1 MKRVEISKKGLYAN
15 AQVDGKTKQLTMTG
29 SINTALTFFGA
40 NPTPHQR
47 TEKVNLFFYKED
59 ENMSIFKKRLVPLIA
74 VICAFICFTVL
85 GLTLMLKPEQTFAE
99 TTASTPTVTN
109 VEDYY
114 KNNVKMYVGVCA
126 SGGSMLQVSASSMD
140 VEKVTSNG
148 NYKGYVSTKT
158 ATEDT
163 AHNSKNTYAG
173 NLSVLTYS
181 GANTS
186 AKPETTFGIYEDN
199 ADNVIA
205 FRTVYMGKNINLIG
219 RLGGTTYAGSAG
231 GVGGYNFAVSSSSVS
246 LIALKGGSVAANTDM
261 LSGAVSYDDSKTLVS
276 GDELLITYGAV
287 GTNYY
292 LKIQRYKDNA
302 LETIIDKFSTPLTS
316 TFELHNNYTVDYMW
330 ITSAFN
336 TPLVIGGVEKP
347 IMADLSSADDV
358 TIDGEK
364 TVGTAISEI
373 TLPQGYKYVDGTKT
387 VAKGWN
393 EFDVVAGNYYEKQ
406 FIKSAYILGAG
417 ETVKNVETSTTMGYS
432 RNKSGGS
439 HTIYNLGFNKQFT
452 PSGQPYSIYVSN
464 MRAEDDSIYS
474 KSTFA
479 GNITINAIDE
489 TNSSNKMHAFVDRQD
504 NADSILAFRTKWLG
518 ANISLIGRMTDTMWY
533 TDGFGGYQ
541 FDVTA
546 TAVTLKMCRL
556 TAGSLAEKVVGTYP
570 LTSALSTNDEL
581 IITYGATTNGEVNS
595 LYIKIEKVVDGNVT
609 KLLNKF
615 DTPIMYKG
623 TIPHSTEYGGLN
635 FMYVACPGTTPL
647 VIGGVDKPLVDASV
661 NHVSS
666 ASAVV
671 GEKVS
676 TVALEAGYAI
686 TNQDAVIRAGEMAYA
701 GTYTADY
708 YGKGNKTFAANI
720 SLIPTGAEQIVPI
733 KAEDTDLAPYLG
745 MGSGND
751 GMGYGNNIKLDQAT
765 TNGLYAT
772 IKSSSDSNSISKY
785 AGNLTLSNK
794 GTTAYHGVTFR
805 NSENTSSVNDVVSF
819 RTVYTG
825 ADIYLLQMLD
835 TTWAYPGINTLGG
848 YMFTITADSFTLI
861 KCTDDTVIASGAF
874 DGTLSVNDEIVIT
887 FGNKEIESV
896 TPTAEDAGYFV
907 YDYYLKVEKYGSA
920 DPLVDKVISSD
931 VQIVWRAGD
940 ATKLMRLY
948 ATVGKDSKLL
958 IGGIDKPIFSADLD
972 LGEQGKQNETLENVD
987 LSSYPDY
994 SWKDDSTE
1002 LIVGEKSYQAI
1013 LNYYGKN
1020 VDVNITVTATAVAY
1034 KEITLIVNGQSNNY
1048 IVYENKPY
1056 VLEDLTTDGKMFIGW
1071 LGSDEKIYN
1080 AEYVIEYAAATDG
1093 MTFTLLQLTFN
1104 LEDGASIRYGKD
1116 ETGDYGMRFVLNVD
1130 TEKAAEYLSAG
1141 YITNLSYAIAPTDT
1155 YFTEGKFDGTTSVA
1169 KTLLLENA
1177 EISTNKVAFSISS
1190 IQYQNFAR
1198 EFGGVAFF
1206 TVNYANGGE
1215 KVLMTAFDATKNS
1228 RSVYEVSMSLL
1239 SKMYAYELTAED
1251 SDNVAILEG
1260 YLNQVAD
1267 VTITENEGDLSV
1279 NLTTTYE
1286 RSEAEIP
1293 YSIVAN
1299 VTDNGDSYT
1308 VALEIEFDEGNGL
1321 GHEGT
1326 FATQSNVGTK
1336 EEPALGW
1343 IVPVIVRANG
1353 KVYEVAPTD
1362 GVVQFVSVS
1371 PYADNKIVMTFKYT
1385 PANAN

>member
-1 MKRVEISKKGLYAN
+1 
-15 AQVDGKTKQLTMTG
+15 
-29 SINTALTFFGA
+29 
-40 NPTPHQR
+40 
-47 TEKVNLFFYKED
+47 
-59 ENMSIFKKRLVPLIA
+59 MSIFKKRLVPLIA

-99 TTASTPTVTN
+99 TTATTPTVTN
-109 VEDYY
+109 VEDTIHNFQVAVNG
-114 KNNVKMYVGVCA
+114 KAGIKITESNVNTDLNIG
-126 SGGSMLQVSASSMD
+126 SGAFTGR
-140 VEKVTSNG
+140 
-148 NYKGYVSTKT
+148 VSTTSTDNK
-158 ATEDT
+158 
-163 AHNSKNTYAG
+163 YAG
-173 NLSVLTYS
+173 NFYITTEIGSAPKGQETRVVFGVNNIDGVLS
-181 GANTS
+181 
-186 AKPETTFGIYEDN
+186 
-199 ADNVIA
+199 
-205 FRTVYMGKNINLIG
+205 FRTVYKGANINAIG
-219 RLGGTTYAGSAG
+219 RGNGDTYWHSSAG
-231 GVGGYNFAVSSSSVS
+231 GVGGYNFAISSTGVT
-246 LIALKGGSVAANTDM
+246 LIALSGGSSSAVTANTTITTFTYDNNVT
-261 LSGAVSYDDSKTLVS
+261 LSAENGGDDLLV
-276 GDELLITYGAV
+276 TYGAV
-287 GTNYY
+287 EVKEDVEGTPTTVGNNFYI
-292 LKIQRYKDNA
+292 K
-302 LETIIDKFSTPLTS
+302 IDKIENGVSTTILDKFTTPYYS
-316 TFELHNNYTVDYMW
+316 TQTVVNKPNKDFMHATTAYG
-330 ITSAFN
+330 

-373 TLPQGYKYVDGTKT
+373 ALPQGYTYVDGTKT

-393 EFDVVAGNYYEKQ
+393 EFDVVAGSYYEKQ

-417 ETVKNVETSTTMGYS
+417 ETVKNVETSTAMGYS

-452 PSGQPYSIYVSN
+452 PSGQQYSIYVSN
-464 MRAEDDSIYS
+464 MRAEDSSYS

-479 GNITINAIDE
+479 GNITINSIDE
-489 TNSSNKMHAFVDRQD
+489 TSTSYKMHAFVDRED

-533 TDGFGGYQ
+533 ADGFGGYQ

-546 TAVTLKMCRL
+546 TAVTLKMCSL
-556 TAGSLAEKVVGTYP
+556 TAESLAEKVVGTYP

-609 KLLNKF
+609 ELLNKF

-623 TIPHSTEYGGLN
+623 TIPHSTSYGGLN

-661 NHVSS
+661 NYTSS

-676 TVALEAGYAI
+676 TVALEAGYAF
-686 TNQDAVIRAGEMAYA
+686 TNQDAIIRAGEMAYA
-701 GTYTADY
+701 GTYIADY
-708 YGKGNKTFAANI
+708 YGKGNKTFVANI

-745 MGSGND
+745 KGSGND
-751 GMGYGNNIKLDQAT
+751 GMGSGNNIILDQAT

-785 AGNLTLSNK
+785 VGNLTLSNK
-794 GTTAYHGVTFR
+794 GSIAYHGVTFR
-805 NSENTSSVNDVVSF
+805 NSENTSGVNDVVSF

-825 ADIYLLQMLD
+825 ADMYLLQMAD
-835 TTWAYPGINTLGG
+835 TTYAYPGIKTLGG

-861 KCTDDTVIASGAF
+861 KLTDDTVIASGAF
-874 DGTLSVNDEIVIT
+874 DGTLSANDEIVIT
-887 FGNKEIESV
+887 FGNKVIENV
-896 TPTAEDAGYFV
+896 KPTAGEDGYFV

-931 VQIVWRAGD
+931 VQIVWPKSVPD
-940 ATKLMRLY
+940 KLMRLY
-948 ATVGKDSKLL
+948 AVVGKDSKLL
-958 IGGIDKPIFSADLD
+958 IGGIDRPMYSADLD
-972 LGEQGKQNETLENVD
+972 LGEQGQQNETLENVD

-994 SWKDDSTE
+994 SWKDNSTE
-1002 LIVGEKSYQAI
+1002 LIVGENSYQAI

-1020 VDVNITVTATAVAY
+1020 VDVNITVTAAAVDS

-1071 LGSDEKIYN
+1071 LGSDDKIYN
-1080 AEYVIEYAAATDG
+1080 AEYVIEYATATDG
-1093 MTFTLLQLTFN
+1093 MTFTLLQLTFS
-1104 LEDGASIRYGKD
+1104 LEDGAGIRYGKD
-1116 ETGDYGMRFVLNVD
+1116 ETGNYGMRFVLNVD

-1155 YFTEGKFDGTTSVA
+1155 YFTTGKFVDGSTSVA

-1177 EISTNKVAFSISS
+1177 EISENKVAFSISS

-1215 KVLMTAFDATKNS
+1215 KVLMTAFDAAKNS
-1228 RSVYEVSMSLL
+1228 RSVYEVSMTLL
-1239 SKMYAYELTAED
+1239 SEMYAYELTAED

-1260 YLNQVAD
+1260 YVNQVAD

-1279 NLTTTYE
+1279 NLTTTYD

-1321 GHEGT
+1321 GDEGT

-1343 IVPVIVRANG
+1343 IVPVIVRVDG

-1362 GVVQFVSVS
+1362 GVVQFVSVGT
-1371 PYADNKIVMTFKYT
+1371 YADNKIVMTFKYT